1 MPGDHEV
8 LEGSQ
13 FLRELHFIEAPM
25 RLNQT
30 NHPLPSQFLRELQF
44 IEAIPP
50 SPPRSR
56 ASRRSSFGNGNSLRP
71 AKRGTGDV
79 NAGVAVPSGAA
90 LH

>member
-1 MPGDHEV
+1 
-8 LEGSQ
+8 
-13 FLRELHFIEAPM
+13 M

-56 ASRRSSFGNGNSLRP
+56 ASRRSSFGGCTSLRQVLREGDGHGLGL
-71 AKRGTGDV
+71 AVLSGT
-79 NAGVAVPSGAA
+79 A